1 MIDHYKRIW
10 AEIDLDAIHE
20 NMENMHRNL
29 RPGTMMAGVIK
40 KDGYGHGAVPI
51 AREIE
56 PLPYVW
62 GYCTA
67 TFEEAD
73 ELRQGGLKKPILL
86 LGYVFPYCY
95 ERLADE
101 NIRPSVFREDML
113 DELSKTAVQTGKIIK
128 IFLAVDTGMSRI
140 GIRPDGTGLSF
151 VKKAMDTEGIEVEG
165 IFTHFAK
172 ADETDKSAA
181 MEQLRRFSDFT
192 DAIEKKLG
200 KKIPIVT
207 CSNSAGIVEIPEA
220 NKDMVRAGIT
230 LYGLWPSN
238 EVSRKIVSLK
248 PALSLYSSVV
258 YLKTVPAGT
267 AVSYGGTFVTSKE
280 TRIATISAG
289 YGDGYPRALSN
300 KGTTVLI
307 RGKRCPILGRIC
319 MDQFMADVTDVP
331 EAALGDKVTLIG
343 TDGEETITAEE
354 LGDISGKFNYELVC
368 GLDKRIPRVYK
379 KGGKEVFARDYFLEE
394 KDLFE
399 KQDD

>member
-192 DAIEKKLG
+192 DAIE
-200 KKIPIVT
+200 
-207 CSNSAGIVEIPEA
+207 
-220 NKDMVRAGIT
+220 
-230 LYGLWPSN
+230 
-238 EVSRKIVSLK
+238 
-248 PALSLYSSVV
+248 
-258 YLKTVPAGT
+258 
-267 AVSYGGTFVTSKE
+267 
-280 TRIATISAG
+280 
-289 YGDGYPRALSN
+289 
-300 KGTTVLI
+300 
-307 RGKRCPILGRIC
+307 
-319 MDQFMADVTDVP
+319 
-331 EAALGDKVTLIG
+331 
-343 TDGEETITAEE
+343 
-354 LGDISGKFNYELVC
+354 
-368 GLDKRIPRVYK
+368 
-379 KGGKEVFARDYFLEE
+379 
-394 KDLFE
+394 
-399 KQDD
+399 